1 MGGGAARE
9 SPRCSVFPG
18 RIPERLCESFRVP
31 NLPNRRKTGR
41 NPRSGRFEQR
51 KDFGRTAS
59 GVEEGD
65 SMKYLVT
72 SAEAS
77 KILKK
82 LLEEKNLVLS
92 NERQS
97 SVFNASLGEDMESVR
112 PAYNYGETQSNLESY
127 DRKIRIL
134 KHAVNCFNS
143 SHLVG
148 DSGMTI
154 DQVLVYIPQ
163 LTEMRNRLYPMQ
175 NRLPKQRSS
184 IGGIGSSTVIDYSYT
199 NYSVEKAKEDYRRIS
214 DELRK
219 IQTALDLVNTTVKME
234 FELPD

>member
-1 MGGGAARE
+1 
-9 SPRCSVFPG
+9 
-18 RIPERLCESFRVP
+18 
-31 NLPNRRKTGR
+31 
-41 NPRSGRFEQR
+41 
-51 KDFGRTAS
+51 
-59 GVEEGD
+59 
-65 SMKYLVT
+65 MKYLVT

-97 SVFNASLGEDMESVR
+97 SVFNASLGEDIESVR
-112 PAYNYGETQSNLESY
+112 PAYNYGETQSILESY